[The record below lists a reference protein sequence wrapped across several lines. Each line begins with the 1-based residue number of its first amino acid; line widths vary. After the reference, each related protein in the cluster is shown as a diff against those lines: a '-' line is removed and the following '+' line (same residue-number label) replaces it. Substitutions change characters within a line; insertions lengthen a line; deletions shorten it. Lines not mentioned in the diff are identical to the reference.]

1 MGRMQRVKGAAGER
15 EVLKILSEKF
25 GVKLERN
32 LTQTRCGGAD
42 CVEMG
47 RLRLEVKRQEKL
59 AIAAWWA
66 QAQEQAGENVPVL
79 AYRQSH
85 KPWTFVLDSN
95 DLALLP
101 CRGHLLHMDVDTFC
115 ALVTACGLFPP

>member
-1 MGRMQRVKGAAGER
+1 MGRMQRTKGATGER
-15 EVLKILSEKF
+15 EVLKLLSERL

-32 LTQTRCGGAD
+32 LTQTRGGGAD

-47 RLRLEVKRQEKL
+47 SLRLEVKRQEKL
-59 AIAAWWA
+59 AIATWWA
-66 QAQEQAGENVPVL
+66 QAQQQAGEHIPVL

-85 KPWTFVLDSN
+85 KPWTFVLDSF

-101 CRGHLLHMDVDTFC
+101 CRGHLLHMDLETFC
-115 ALVTACGLFPP
+115 ALVTARGLFPP